1 MDWIV
6 KTFRGYIF
14 EDYNQI
20 DLESAIS
27 LERLKIFVIKILRIE
42 QNL

>member
-14 EDYNQI
+14 EVI
-20 DLESAIS
+20 KLESAIS
-27 LERLKIFVIKILRIE
+27 PDKFRYNFFSRMSEKFCG
-42 QNL
+42 